1 MNETQKNAL
10 TATLNE
16 AGQLAAELTANFS
29 QHGDTMDNAEFLR
42 YLLDWNIAFRDDYN
56 RLDADGKVKLAHELK
71 DRLTREIETAKAYHK
86 GEWKKSAAVQTSSAA
101 ALIEKLRESLRAAA
115 D

>member
-1 MNETQKNAL
+1 MNETQNAL
-10 TATLNE
+10 TTTLNE
-16 AGQLAAELTANFS
+16 AGQLAAELTLNFS
-29 QHGDTMDNAEFLR
+29 HHGDTMDNAEFLR

-56 RLDADGKVKLAHELK
+56 RLDAEGKVKLAYELK

-86 GEWKKSAAVQTSSAA
+86 GEWKKPAAVQTASAA